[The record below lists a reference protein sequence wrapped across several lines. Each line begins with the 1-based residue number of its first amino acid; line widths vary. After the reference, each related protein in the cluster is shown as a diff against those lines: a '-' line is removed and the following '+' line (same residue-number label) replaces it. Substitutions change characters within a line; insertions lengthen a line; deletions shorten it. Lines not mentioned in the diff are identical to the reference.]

1 MATFITRLADSGPGL
16 RIGVKDLIDLAGT
29 PTTNGSKV
37 IAASAAPA
45 EHDARCLAGTR
56 AAETAGQAT
65 IVGKTNLHELAFG
78 VSGINPWFGT
88 PVNPL
93 DPRLIP
99 GGSSSGSAVAVGA
112 GEADVAFGSDTGG
125 SIRIPAACCGVV
137 GLKTSRGRVPL
148 DGVCPLAPSL
158 DTVGPMA
165 ATVALVTAGM
175 ALLEPGFAAAPASA
189 LRIGRMRLPAAEHI
203 DAAIDAALPSAGF
216 EVEDVVLAGW
226 DEANLAA
233 MTILMAE
240 AWQVHHE
247 LWRTGRDNLSP
258 DVSARLEASSLIGP
272 EEVAACWETARGWV
286 AEVSD
291 VFRRVELLALPSLAS
306 DPPEITDAARVGE
319 IRYAAPFNLAG
330 LPAISLPVRP
340 MTPAAGKPSSRV
352 PPSLQLVGPL
362 GSEEVILA
370 TAGRVEAAAGW
381 SGTGRP

>member
-16 RIGVKDLIDLAGT
+16 RLGVKDLIDLAGS

-45 EHDARCLAGTR
+45 ERDARCLAGTR
-56 AAETAGQAT
+56 AAESAGHVT
-65 IVGKTNLHELAFG
+65 IIGKTNQHELAFG

-93 DPRLIP
+93 DPRLVP
-99 GGSSSGSAVAVGA
+99 GGSSSGSAAAVGS

-148 DGVCPLAPSL
+148 EGVRPLAPSL

-165 ATVALVTAGM
+165 TTVALATTGM
-175 ALLEPGFAAAPASA
+175 ALLEPGFTAAPTPAA
-189 LRIGRMRLPAAEHI
+189 HIGRMRLPAAEHI
-203 DAAIDAALPSAGF
+203 DAAVDEALHSAGF
-216 EVEDVVLAGW
+216 ELEEVVLTGW

-247 LWRTGRDNLSP
+247 LWRTDRDNLSP
-258 DVSARLEASSLIGP
+258 DVSARLEASSFIGR
-272 EEVAACWETARGWV
+272 EEVAGCWETARGWV
-286 AEVSD
+286 AEVAE

-306 DPPEITDAARVGE
+306 DPPELSDAARVGE

-330 LPAISLPVRP
+330 LPAISLPVQP
-340 MTPAAGKPSSRV
+340 ITTGVTGAASPV
-352 PPSLQLVGPL
+352 PPSLQLVGPV

-381 SGTGRP
+381 TRVVRP